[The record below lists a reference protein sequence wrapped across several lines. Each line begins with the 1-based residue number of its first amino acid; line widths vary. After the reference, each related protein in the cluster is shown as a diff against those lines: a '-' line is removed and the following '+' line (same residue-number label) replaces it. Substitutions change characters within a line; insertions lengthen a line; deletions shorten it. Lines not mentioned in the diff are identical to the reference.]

1 MAKTKRTPSAPP
13 EAQGSAAL
21 RKELETI
28 RQLLLLLAIKIGAT
42 TGEVGAAL
50 GVTQQRASQLI
61 AAGKIKKL
69 AFNSTGD
76 DDD

>member
-1 MAKTKRTPSAPP
+1 MAKTKKTPPVP
-13 EAQGSAAL
+13 EAPGSAAL
-21 RKELETI
+21 RRELETI

-42 TGEVGAAL
+42 TGEIGAAL

-69 AFNSTGD
+69 RFTPD
-76 DDD
+76 EED